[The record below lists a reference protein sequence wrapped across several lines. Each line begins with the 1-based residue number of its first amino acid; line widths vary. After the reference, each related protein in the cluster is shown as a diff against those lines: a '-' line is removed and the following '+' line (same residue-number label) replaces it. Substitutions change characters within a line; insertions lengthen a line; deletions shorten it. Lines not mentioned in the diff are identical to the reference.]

1 MNIKKY
7 MLLLALPLGL
17 CVVTPAYSSVITGS
31 QSAIHEIT
39 GGLDGDIDTT
49 GLASDGEVDT
59 LSAGAN
65 RIIQT
70 VNIDNN
76 YEEGF
81 KVTMASTNSLLL
93 KRATTHSDASAYG
106 ATVVTEIA
114 YTLGL
119 MENESNTGT
128 LGTGTAPADFTSAH
142 PLTVAVPTMTRAQTT
157 ATVGYDLDVIVNV
170 AATPSLL
177 QGNYTDTLTLTWAL
191 CDEPG

>member
-1 MNIKKY
+1 

-31 QSAIHEIT
+31 QSAIHGIE
-39 GGLDGDIDTT
+39 GGEVGDIDTT
-49 GLASDGEVDT
+49 DLANTADT